1 MKRKIML
8 ISSLIGLSLIV
19 NEVKAS
25 GTQVNAVKNVTEV
38 ATLEESLSEKL
49 QTLLKRDLNK
59 TNTTQLNL
67 TINVL
72 DAYQNN
78 NLEYLTISKEEKL
91 QFNQTIQNLTKQAEN
106 IQDEKSLN
114 WIKEINKSAKN
125 INLIWSLNDKNP
137 VIDVDSQDMIE
148 APKAVIVI
156 FK

>member
-78 NLEYLTISKEEKL
+78 NLEYLAISKDEKL